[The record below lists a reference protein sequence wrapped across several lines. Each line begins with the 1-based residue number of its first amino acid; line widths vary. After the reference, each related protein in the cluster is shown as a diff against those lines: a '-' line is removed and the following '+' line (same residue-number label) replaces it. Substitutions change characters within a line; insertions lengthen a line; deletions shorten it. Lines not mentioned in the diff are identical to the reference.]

1 MDSSFSSTTKDFQD
15 LRWRT
20 HRNPN
25 YFDMKIL
32 REQVSFA
39 RDHYSTNQ
47 RRSALFEPIC
57 KYGKT
62 KQIEENTKVIE
73 IESKMPLSFGKR
85 SAYKQF
91 QNTSII
97 SHQKNTAQTPSTQSS
112 HLKSVEIVKSPP
124 GCSFFTA
131 RKTAP
136 QRQQEFIKAINVL
149 YGSERRVR
157 NSPLSGK

>member
-1 MDSSFSSTTKDFQD
+1 MILWKDFTRSVYNLNRWIDELFFHILNLTGVSFDFTSDKNTQEFFLLTFSSFFS
-15 LRWRT
+15 
-20 HRNPN
+20 
-25 YFDMKIL
+25 
-32 REQVSFA
+32 
-39 RDHYSTNQ
+39 
-47 RRSALFEPIC
+47 
-57 KYGKT
+57 
-62 KQIEENTKVIE
+62 EENTKVIE
-73 IESKMPLSFGKR
+73 IERKMPLSFGKR

-97 SHQKNTAQTPSTQSS
+97 SHQKNTAQTPSAQSS